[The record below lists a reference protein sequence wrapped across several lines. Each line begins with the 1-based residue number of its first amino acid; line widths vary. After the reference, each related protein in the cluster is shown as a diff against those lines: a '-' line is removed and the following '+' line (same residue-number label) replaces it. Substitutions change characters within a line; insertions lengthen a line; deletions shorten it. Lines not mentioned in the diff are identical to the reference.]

1 MISYD
6 IYLFHYYSFSAL
18 INRCNILNIPVKKYY
33 VYNNDF
39 YLKIPRK
46 YRKKVSEN
54 FNDFKI
60 VSKIGV
66 INFFELLINK
76 PITLISLFLS
86 IFLFINLASRVYKI
100 ELNGDYPYIESYVKE
115 ELKNEGINIYGYN
128 IKEEN
133 INVIENKLKEK
144 FNDELESLEIYK
156 RGAKIVVN
164 YKKRRKIN
172 DLIYNK
178 GSLYATKDGVIK
190 SFDISKGNKQVKI
203 NDFVKKGDLLVSD
216 MITNNNEE
224 NINIGTRGSVFA
236 LTYYFVEVSL
246 SNPLNEEIGNYVSL
260 LDMARKEVY
269 RNINSDAEY
278 IEKESILIQDL
289 KSGYMKVYYVL
300 YEDIT
305 I

>member
-6 IYLFHYYSFSAL
+6 IYLFHYYSFSSL
-18 INRCNILNIPVKKYY
+18 INRCNILNISVKKYY
-33 VYNNDF
+33 IYNNDF

-100 ELNGDYPYIESYVKE
+100 ELNGDYPYIESYLKE

-172 DLIYNK
+172 DLTYNK

-203 NDFVKKGDLLVSD
+203 NDFVRKGDLLVSD

-269 RNINSDAEY
+269 RNINSDTEY

-289 KSGYMKVYYVL
+289 KSGYMRVYYVL

>member
-246 SNPLNEEIGNYVSL
+246 SNPLNEEMGNYVSL

-278 IEKESILIQDL
+278 IEKESIIIQDL

>member
-246 SNPLNEEIGNYVSL
+246 SNPLNEEIGNYISL

>member
-18 INRCNILNIPVKKYY
+18 INRCNILNISVKKYY
-33 VYNNDF
+33 IYNNDF

-172 DLIYNK
+172 DLTYNK

-203 NDFVKKGDLLVSD
+203 NDFVRKGDLLVSD

-246 SNPLNEEIGNYVSL
+246 SNPLNEEIENYVSL

>member
-6 IYLFHYYSFSAL
+6 IYLFHYYSFSSL
-18 INRCNILNIPVKKYY
+18 INRCNILNISVKKYY
-33 VYNNDF
+33 IYNNDF

-100 ELNGDYPYIESYVKE
+100 ELNGDYPYIESYLKE
-115 ELKNEGINIYGYN
+115 EFKNEGINIYGYN

-172 DLIYNK
+172 DLTYNK

-203 NDFVKKGDLLVSD
+203 NDFVRKGDLLVSD

>member
-6 IYLFHYYSFSAL
+6 IYLFHYYSFSSL
-18 INRCNILNIPVKKYY
+18 INRCNILNISVKKYY

-100 ELNGDYPYIESYVKE
+100 ELNGDYPYIESYLKE

-172 DLIYNK
+172 DLTYNK

-203 NDFVKKGDLLVSD
+203 NDFVRKGDLLVSD

-269 RNINSDAEY
+269 RNINSDTEY

-289 KSGYMKVYYVL
+289 KSGYMRVYYVL

>member
-100 ELNGDYPYIESYVKE
+100 ELNGDYPYIESYLKE

-133 INVIENKLKEK
+133 INAIENKLKEK

-278 IEKESILIQDL
+278 IEKESIIIQDL

>member
-6 IYLFHYYSFSAL
+6 IYLFHYYSFSSL

-66 INFFELLINK
+66 INFFELLISK

-100 ELNGDYPYIESYVKE
+100 ELNGDYPYIESYLKE

-278 IEKESILIQDL
+278 IEKESIIIQDL

>member
-18 INRCNILNIPVKKYY
+18 INRCNILNISVKKYY
-33 VYNNDF
+33 IYNNDF

-172 DLIYNK
+172 DLTYNK

-203 NDFVKKGDLLVSD
+203 NDFVRKGDLLVSD

-246 SNPLNEEIGNYVSL
+246 SNPLNEEIENYVSL

-278 IEKESILIQDL
+278 IEKESILVQDL

>member
-54 FNDFKI
+54 FNDFKL

-278 IEKESILIQDL
+278 IEKESIIIQDL

>member
-246 SNPLNEEIGNYVSL
+246 SNPLNEEMGNYVSL